1 MNKNKVPITEHMDY
15 EIVCSGIK
23 ILYQCIPI
31 LENKLNTIE
40 DNFQSTGVSD
50 YTDMRVVSGI
60 L

>member
-40 DNFQSTGVSD
+40 DNF
-50 YTDMRVVSGI
+50 
-60 L
+60 